1 MAAARS
7 KKLVQSSLLSWR
19 VPPVHALTV
28 EDIASASGSASGSES
43 ASAFDVLANAPE
55 LASNA
60 DAQADPHK
68 EAYAAIAAE
77 IAEAK
82 DALDDIAP
90 ADYTQ
95 MSRELDVYAGLRRTM
110 RRFGAPVAT
119 NATLKIFE
127 MLNALPIVAASGP
140 LAAGANGIR
149 AFCNAE
155 LPGAFLIGINQFARQ
170 LPAALDWVASSYV
183 PRVRSAG
190 ADATILDDQYG
201 LLAGNP
207 DRWLVSAAPASAAPA
222 SAAVM
227 QEQYNGDMT
236 DPAMVEAAADM
247 VRARFVGP
255 TGRGAS
261 LYTSDAGIDVSAD
274 YNGQEASTAVLNFG
288 QVLCGLL
295 ALAPGGS
302 LVTKQYTF
310 TLPLNRQLLIVLAAS
325 FEALLVVK
333 PRTSRPANSEIYIV
347 GIGFRGLAPGVGA
360 ALLRRLAAAKAGSAH
375 ILRAGVLA
383 APDTDS
389 ALLRIARDLARNQV
403 TFLREITRV
412 YASRGAHDAG
422 AAARTFVGAAAR
434 SAERSWLEANPLA
447 RLPAA
452 YQLKTAKL

>member
-1 MAAARS
+1 MADARS
-7 KKLVQSSLLSWR
+7 KKLVQPSLLSWR
-19 VPPVHALTV
+19 VPPVRALTI
-28 EDIASASGSASGSES
+28 EDFES
-43 ASAFDVLANAPE
+43 RFDALADAPE
-55 LASNA
+55 LALNA

-77 IAEAK
+77 IASAK
-82 DALDDIAP
+82 DGLDNIAP

-110 RRFGAPVAT
+110 RQFGAPVAT

-127 MLNALPIVAASGP
+127 MLNALPIVAARGP

-183 PRVRSAG
+183 PRARSAG

-207 DRWLVSAAPASAAPA
+207 DRWLVSAAPASAASA
-222 SAAVM
+222 SAASASAASASAAS
-227 QEQYNGDMT
+227 EKYNGDMT
-236 DPAMVEAAADM
+236 DAEMVEAAANM
-247 VRARFVGP
+247 VRTRFVGP

-295 ALAPGGS
+295 SLAPGGS

-360 ALLRRLAAAKAGSAH
+360 ALLRRLAEAKAGGTL
-375 ILRAGVLA
+375 ILHAGVLA
-383 APDTDS
+383 APDADR
-389 ALLRIARDLARNQV
+389 ALLRIARDLAVRQV
-403 TFLREITRV
+403 AFLREITRV
-412 YASRGAHDAG
+412 YAGRGARDAG
-422 AAARTFVGAAAR
+422 AAARAFVGAAAR
-434 SAERSWLEANPLA
+434 RAERSWLEANPLT

-452 YQLKTAKL
+452 DQLKTAKL